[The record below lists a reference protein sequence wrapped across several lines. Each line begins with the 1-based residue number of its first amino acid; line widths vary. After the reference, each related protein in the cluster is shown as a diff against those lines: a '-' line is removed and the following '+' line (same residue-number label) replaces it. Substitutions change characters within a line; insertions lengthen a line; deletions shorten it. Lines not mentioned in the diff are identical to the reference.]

1 MKGEWCLNCGMLM
14 VVVWCLG
21 AGADEEKTKSF
32 VHMGG
37 ALVQSVSST
46 LPIHEMKGNI
56 NHGRQKQ

>member
-1 MKGEWCLNCGMLM
+1 MLM